1 MILRGTPTVEGVS
14 MKVILER
21 KGFSYLGLKDKFHTF
36 KSPYGDII
44 LTESAKF
51 VDKQGRVWFCNK
63 GKPIEGRRE
72 TKSAS

>member
-1 MILRGTPTVEGVS
+1 

-21 KGFSYLGLKDKFHTF
+21 KGFTYLGLNKQNYHVF
-36 KSPYGDII
+36 KSTYGDII

-51 VDKQGRVWFCNK
+51 VDKSGHVWFCNK

-72 TKSAS
+72 TKSMS

>member
-1 MILRGTPTVEGVS
+1 

-21 KGFSYLGLKDKFHTF
+21 KGFTYLGLNQSNYHVF
-36 KSPYGDII
+36 KSAYGDI
-44 LTESAKF
+44 LMTESAKF
-51 VDKQGRVWFCNK
+51 VDKSGRVWFCNK